1 MSIVD
6 ELIAERKRLGLT
18 QAELGERCGMKQ
30 AAIARIEAKR
40 VSPTIA
46 TLSLLCEA
54 LGLDLALIH
63 KGEQR

>member
-1 MSIVD
+1 MSIIE

-54 LGLDLALIH
+54 LGLDLALTH
-63 KGEQR
+63 KGE

>member
-46 TLSLLCEA
+46 TISLLCEV
-54 LGLDLALIH
+54 LGLDLALTH
-63 KGEQR
+63 KGEQC